1 MSPKSVFVILL
12 LVGLS
17 PHSASY
23 AQAYPDRPIKLIV
36 PYTPGGGTDTVARMI
51 AEKISTDLKW
61 AILVDNK
68 PGGGGNIGMDYV
80 AKAKPDGYTIGM
92 GQTSNLAINPA
103 AISKMPFDATRD
115 FTPVA
120 LVAEV
125 PMVLVVSTTSP
136 WKTLGDLVKSVKA
149 KPEEYKQATAGTG
162 TVGHIAGEMLANRAG
177 YKVSFIPYKG
187 ASPAITDLI
196 GGQTEFMFAT
206 PQSVLGMIAGGKLR
220 ALAITS
226 AKRIP
231 ILPKV
236 PTVSEE
242 GYKGFEA
249 VDWKVLVAPAGTP
262 QEVIKQLN
270 AAIQKSMRSPAL
282 IEKLREEASVPMYG
296 DPEEVKK
303 YIRTEQSQ
311 WDAAVKAAG
320 INFD

>member
-1 MSPKSVFVILL
+1 MCAKLILGIFL
-12 LVGLS
+12 LIGATVQC
-17 PHSASY
+17 ASY
-23 AQAYPDRPIKLIV
+23 AQTYPDRPIKLVV

-51 AEKISTDLKW
+51 AEKISIDLKW
-61 AILVDNK
+61 TILVDNK

-80 AKAKPDGYTIGM
+80 AKAKPDGYTIGV

-103 AISKMPFDATRD
+103 AMSKMPFDAVKD

-120 LVAEV
+120 LIAEV

-136 WKTLGDLVKSVKA
+136 WKTLSDLIKSVKA

-162 TVGHIAGEMLANRAG
+162 TVGHIAGEMLASRAG

-242 GYKGFEA
+242 GYKEFEA

-262 QEVIKQLN
+262 QGVVKQLN

-282 IEKLREEASVPMYG
+282 IEKLREEASAPMYG

-303 YIRTEQSQ
+303 YIRTEQAE